1 MIKKIIKD
9 DNYEIIIKNCF
20 IHLINYISI
29 DNISSYK
36 IIVHIKNK
44 KLIIN
49 GNDLIISALDEYE
62 LIIKG
67 NIKGIEF
74 INE

>member
-29 DNISSYK
+29 DNISSYN
-36 IIVHIKNK
+36 IIIHIKNK

-49 GNDLIISALDEYE
+49 GNDLIISALDECE

>member
-9 DNYEIIIKNCF
+9 DNYEIIIKNYF

-36 IIVHIKNK
+36 IIIHIKNK

-67 NIKGIEF
+67 NIKEIEF